1 MVEQIVPVAKR
12 ALAVLFVVALPL
24 LFIAVSVT
32 WAINDL
38 GLYEYGF
45 DRYRVTSVTGIE
57 KADLMAVAREI
68 RSYFNSS
75 TEPLAVTTR
84 VFGEER
90 VLFNEKEVIHMHD
103 VKKLVRGVYWV
114 GVGSAIF
121 IVAFIAAGFYLH
133 RREFLRSLARLGL
146 YGSAVTIGLT
156 VLVGLMSLISF
167 NFLFTLFHE
176 LSFANDFWQ
185 LNPQRD
191 FLVMMF
197 PSGFWFD
204 AAMLVVGLVVL
215 QAAIVAGTVG
225 SVALYNRRQSRK
237 RSAEPSPSVYS

>member
-1 MVEQIVPVAKR
+1 M
-12 ALAVLFVVALPL
+12 AVLFVVAVPL

-38 GLYEYGF
+38 SLYEYGF

-68 RSYFNSS
+68 RNYFNSA
-75 TEPLAVTTR
+75 TEPLAVMTR

-90 VLFNEKEVIHMHD
+90 VLFNEKEVVHMHD

-114 GVGSAIF
+114 GAGSAIF
-121 IVAFIAAGFYLH
+121 IVAFIAVGSYLH
-133 RREFLRSLARLGL
+133 RREFWRTLARLGL
-146 YGSAVTIGLT
+146 FGAGVTVGLT
-156 VLVGLMSLISF
+156 LLVGLMSLVSF
-167 NFLFTLFHE
+167 DFLFTLFHE

-185 LNPQRD
+185 LDPRRD

-215 QAAIVAGTVG
+215 QAAIVAGAVG
-225 SVALYNRRQSRK
+225 GAALYNRWQSRK
-237 RSAEPSPSVYS
+237 RGATPSPSASS

>member
-1 MVEQIVPVAKR
+1 MAEQLAPAAKR
-12 ALAVLFVVALPL
+12 ALAVLFVIALPL

-38 GLYEYGF
+38 SLYEYGF

-57 KADLMAVAREI
+57 KADLMAVASEI
-68 RSYFNSS
+68 RSYFNSA
-75 TEPLAVTTR
+75 TEPLAVMTR
-84 VFGEER
+84 VFGKER
-90 VLFNEKEVIHMHD
+90 VLFNEKEVVHMHD

-114 GVGSAIF
+114 GVGSALF
-121 IVAFIAAGFYLH
+121 IVGFIAAGFYL
-133 RREFLRSLARLGL
+133 RRRAFWRTLARLGL
-146 YGSAVTIGLT
+146 FGAGVTVGLT
-156 VLVGLMSLISF
+156 LLVGLMSLVSF
-167 NFLFTLFHE
+167 DFLFTLFHE

-185 LNPQRD
+185 LDPRRD

-215 QAAIVAGTVG
+215 QAAIVAGAVG
-225 SVALYNRRQSRK
+225 GVALYNRWQSRK
-237 RSAEPSPSVYS
+237 RGAAPSPSASS

>member
-1 MVEQIVPVAKR
+1 MAEHLEPAAKK
-12 ALAVLFVVALPL
+12 ALAVLFVVAVPL

-38 GLYEYGF
+38 SLYEYGF

-57 KADLMAVAREI
+57 KADLMTVAREI

-90 VLFNEKEVIHMHD
+90 TLFNQKEVVHMHD

-114 GVGSAIF
+114 GVGSAVF
-121 IVAFIAAGFYLH
+121 IVGFIAVGFYLH
-133 RREFLRSLARLGL
+133 RREFLRTLARLGL
-146 YGSAVTIGLT
+146 LGAGVTVGLT
-156 VLVGLMSLISF
+156 LLVGLMSLVSF
-167 NFLFTLFHE
+167 DFLFTLFHE

-185 LNPQRD
+185 LDPRRD

-215 QAAIVAGTVG
+215 QAAIVAGSVG
-225 SVALYNRRQSRK
+225 GVALYNRWQSRK
-237 RSAEPSPSVYS
+237 RGATPSPSASS

>member
-1 MVEQIVPVAKR
+1 MAPRIVPGSKR
-12 ALAVLFVVALPL
+12 VSGVLALPL

-38 GLYEYGF
+38 SLYEYGF
-45 DRYRVTSVTGIE
+45 DTYRVTSVTGIE

-68 RSYFNSS
+68 RSYFNSP

-114 GVGSAIF
+114 GVGSAVF
-121 IVAFIAAGFYLH
+121 IIGFIAAGFYLN
-133 RREFLRSLARLGL
+133 RQKFLWTLARLGL
-146 YGSAVTIGLT
+146 FGSAVTVGLT
-156 VLVGLMSLISF
+156 ILVGIMSLVSF
-167 NFLFTLFHE
+167 DFLFTLFHE

-185 LNPQRD
+185 LDPRRD

-215 QAAIVAGTVG
+215 QAAIVAGAVG
-225 SVALYNRRQSRK
+225 AAALYKRRQNRRRI
-237 RSAEPSPSVYS
+237 ASPSHSASS

>member
-1 MVEQIVPVAKR
+1 M
-12 ALAVLFVVALPL
+12 
-24 LFIAVSVT
+24 FISVSVT

-38 GLYEYGF
+38 SLYEYGF
-45 DRYRVTSVTGIE
+45 DRYRVESVTGIE
-57 KADLMAVAREI
+57 RADLVAVAREI
-68 RSYFNSS
+68 RTYFNSS

-90 VLFNEKEVIHMHD
+90 ILFNEKEVIHMHD

-121 IVAFIAAGFYLH
+121 IVAFIAVGFYLQ
-133 RREFLRSLARLGL
+133 RREFSRTLARLGL
-146 YGSAVTIGLT
+146 FGAGVTIGLT
-156 VLVGLMSLISF
+156 LLVGLMSLVSF

-176 LSFANDFWQ
+176 LSFANDFWR
-185 LNPQRD
+185 LDPRRD

-225 SVALYNRRQSRK
+225 GAVAYGRWQSRK
-237 RSAEPSPSVYS
+237 RDAAPSPSASS

>member
-1 MVEQIVPVAKR
+1 MAEHLVPAAKR
-12 ALAVLFVVALPL
+12 ASAVLFIVAVPL

-38 GLYEYGF
+38 SLYEYGF

-57 KADLMAVAREI
+57 KADLMTVAREI

-90 VLFNEKEVIHMHD
+90 TLFNQKEVVHMHD

-121 IVAFIAAGFYLH
+121 IVAFLGAGFYLR
-133 RREFLRSLARLGL
+133 RREFWRTLARLGL
-146 YGSAVTIGLT
+146 FGAGVTVGLT
-156 VLVGLMSLISF
+156 LLVGLMSLVSF
-167 NFLFTLFHE
+167 DFLFTLFHE

-185 LNPQRD
+185 LDPRRD

-215 QAAIVAGTVG
+215 QAAIVAGSVG
-225 SVALYNRRQSRK
+225 GVALYNRWQSRK
-237 RSAEPSPSVYS
+237 RGATPSPSASS

>member
-1 MVEQIVPVAKR
+1 MAEQLAPAAKR
-12 ALAVLFVVALPL
+12 ALAVLFVVAVPL

-68 RSYFNSS
+68 RNYFNSA

-90 VLFNEKEVIHMHD
+90 VLFNQKEVVHMHD

-133 RREFLRSLARLGL
+133 HRKFLKTLARLGL
-146 YGSAVTIGLT
+146 FGAGVTVGLT
-156 VLVGLMSLISF
+156 LLVGLMSLVSF
-167 NFLFTLFHE
+167 DFLFTLFHE

-185 LNPQRD
+185 LDPRRD

-215 QAAIVAGTVG
+215 QAAIVAGAVG
-225 SVALYNRRQSRK
+225 GAALYNRWQSRK
-237 RSAEPSPSVYS
+237 RGATPSPSASS

>member
-1 MVEQIVPVAKR
+1 M
-12 ALAVLFVVALPL
+12 AVLFVVAVPL

-38 GLYEYGF
+38 SLYEYGF

-57 KADLMAVAREI
+57 KADLMTVAREI

-90 VLFNEKEVIHMHD
+90 TLFNQKEVVHMHD

-114 GVGSAIF
+114 GVGSALF
-121 IVAFIAAGFYLH
+121 IVGFIAAGFYLL
-133 RREFLRSLARLGL
+133 RREFWRTLVRLGL
-146 YGSAVTIGLT
+146 FGAGVTVGLT
-156 VLVGLMSLISF
+156 LLVGLMSLVSF
-167 NFLFTLFHE
+167 DFLFTLFHE

-185 LNPQRD
+185 LDPRRD

-215 QAAIVAGTVG
+215 QAAIVAGAVG
-225 SVALYNRRQSRK
+225 GVALYNRWQSRK
-237 RSAEPSPSVYS
+237 RGVTPSPSASS

>member
-1 MVEQIVPVAKR
+1 MAEHLEPAAKK
-12 ALAVLFVVALPL
+12 ALAVLFVVAVPL

-38 GLYEYGF
+38 SLYEYGF
-45 DRYRVTSVTGIE
+45 DRYRVASVTGIE
-57 KADLMAVAREI
+57 KADLMTVAREI

-75 TEPLAVTTR
+75 TEPLAVTIR

-90 VLFNEKEVIHMHD
+90 TLFNQKEVVHMHD

-114 GVGSAIF
+114 GVGSAVF
-121 IVAFIAAGFYLH
+121 IIGFIAVGFYLH
-133 RREFLRSLARLGL
+133 RREFWRTLARLGL
-146 YGSAVTIGLT
+146 FGAGVTVGLT
-156 VLVGLMSLISF
+156 LLVGLMSLVSF
-167 NFLFTLFHE
+167 DFLFTLFHE

-185 LNPQRD
+185 LDPRRD

-215 QAAIVAGTVG
+215 QAAIVAGSVG
-225 SVALYNRRQSRK
+225 GVALYNRWQSRK
-237 RSAEPSPSVYS
+237 RGATPSPSASS

>member
-1 MVEQIVPVAKR
+1 M
-12 ALAVLFVVALPL
+12 AVLFVVAVPL

-68 RSYFNSS
+68 RSYFNSA

-84 VFGEER
+84 VFGEDR
-90 VLFNEKEVIHMHD
+90 VLFNQKEVVHMHD

-114 GVGSAIF
+114 GVGSALF
-121 IVAFIAAGFYLH
+121 IVGFIAVGFYLH
-133 RREFLRSLARLGL
+133 RRAFWRTLARLGL
-146 YGSAVTIGLT
+146 FGAGVTVGLT
-156 VLVGLMSLISF
+156 LLVGLMSLVSF
-167 NFLFTLFHE
+167 DFLFTLFHE

-185 LNPQRD
+185 LDPRRD

-215 QAAIVAGTVG
+215 QAAIVAGAVG
-225 SVALYNRRQSRK
+225 GVALYNRWQAHK
-237 RSAEPSPSVYS
+237 RRAEPSPSASS

>member
-1 MVEQIVPVAKR
+1 MAEHLEPAAKK
-12 ALAVLFVVALPL
+12 ALAVLFVVAIPL

-38 GLYEYGF
+38 SLYEYGF

-57 KADLMAVAREI
+57 KADLMTVAREI

-90 VLFNEKEVIHMHD
+90 TLFNQKEVVHMHD

-114 GVGSAIF
+114 GVGSAVF
-121 IVAFIAAGFYLH
+121 IVGFIAVGFYLH
-133 RREFLRSLARLGL
+133 RREFWRTLARLGL
-146 YGSAVTIGLT
+146 FGAGVTVGLT
-156 VLVGLMSLISF
+156 LLVGLMSLVSF
-167 NFLFTLFHE
+167 DFLFTLFHE

-185 LNPQRD
+185 LDPRRD

-197 PSGFWFD
+197 PTGFWFD

-215 QAAIVAGTVG
+215 QAAIVAGAVG
-225 SVALYNRRQSRK
+225 GAALYNRWQSRK
-237 RSAEPSPSVYS
+237 RGVTPSPSASS

>member
-1 MVEQIVPVAKR
+1 MAEQLAPAAKR
-12 ALAVLFVVALPL
+12 ALAVLFVVAVPL

-38 GLYEYGF
+38 SLYEYGF

-57 KADLMAVAREI
+57 KADLMTVAREI

-90 VLFNEKEVIHMHD
+90 ALFNQKEVVHMHD

-114 GVGSAIF
+114 GVGSALF
-121 IVAFIAAGFYLH
+121 IVGFIASGFYL
-133 RREFLRSLARLGL
+133 RRRAFWRTLARLGL
-146 YGSAVTIGLT
+146 FGAGVTVGLT
-156 VLVGLMSLISF
+156 LLVGLMSLVSF
-167 NFLFTLFHE
+167 DFLFTLFHE

-185 LNPQRD
+185 LDPRRASDDVSLRVLVRRRHAGGGTGRAAGGDSCRRRRGSCGVRAMAVPQTGRC
-191 FLVMMF
+191 F
-197 PSGFWFD
+197 
-204 AAMLVVGLVVL
+204 
-215 QAAIVAGTVG
+215 VAFCVI
-225 SVALYNRRQSRK
+225 LN
-237 RSAEPSPSVYS
+237 